1 MPVSIDFSGK
11 SLIFNKPFI
20 NEKQKEEEKKEECL
34 EPVKTEKTEKTGKG
48 LNDLQEKLSSLKFD
62 DKPISEVLKG
72 SRKKRNISFTY

>member
-1 MPVSIDFSGK
+1 MPVSINFSGK

-34 EPVKTEKTEKTGKG
+34 EPAKTEKTGKG
-48 LNDLQEKLSSLKFD
+48 LNELQEKLSSLKFD
-62 DKPISEVLKG
+62 DKPINEIIKG